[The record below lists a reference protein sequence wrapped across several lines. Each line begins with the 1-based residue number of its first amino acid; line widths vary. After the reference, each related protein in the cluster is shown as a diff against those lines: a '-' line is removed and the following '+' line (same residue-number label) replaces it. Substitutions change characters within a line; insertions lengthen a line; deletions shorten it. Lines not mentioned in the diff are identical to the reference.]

1 MLGDTE
7 DTWNK
12 VFQRGNAKYQEPS
25 LVLFR
30 GQVASACGMASAA
43 VGPFYC
49 PGDQKVYL
57 DLEFFDDLA
66 SRFGAPGE
74 FARAYVVAHEVGHHV
89 QTLLGVS
96 ERVQR
101 AAARSPQSER
111 NELSV
116 RQELQADCFAGVW
129 GHYAAQRGL
138 IDTRDVEAGLRAAQA
153 IGDDTLQRR
162 SQGRVMPDAFTHGSS
177 TQRVRW
183 LKRGLETGDVAQCDT
198 FATRQP

>member
-1 MLGDTE
+1 
-7 DTWNK
+7 
-12 VFQRGNAKYQEPS
+12 
-25 LVLFR
+25 
-30 GQVASACGMASAA
+30 MASAA

-89 QTLLGVS
+89 TLLGVS